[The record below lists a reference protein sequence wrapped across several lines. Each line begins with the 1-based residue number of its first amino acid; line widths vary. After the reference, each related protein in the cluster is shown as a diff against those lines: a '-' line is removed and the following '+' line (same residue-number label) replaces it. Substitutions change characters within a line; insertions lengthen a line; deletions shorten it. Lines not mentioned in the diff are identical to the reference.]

1 MRSTERL
8 AFCLDLFNFRAFFKS
23 LEISVEHTFLKMTE
37 TGIPISTTPTNIPKP
52 SVDQSNHALLEDL
65 YRKMHQAKL
74 EAEAAKKEA
83 GDARKQ
89 LEKMRKERIE
99 VSALC

>member
-1 MRSTERL
+1 MS
-8 AFCLDLFNFRAFFKS
+8 
-23 LEISVEHTFLKMTE
+23 E

-52 SVDQSNHALLEDL
+52 SVDQSNHALLEEL

-83 GDARKQ
+83 DDARKQ
-89 LEKMRKERIE
+89 LTEMRKERIE
-99 VSALC
+99 AESKAATLNRRVQKAESRRSNANSKLLRKHL